1 MRFKE
6 YYYSNRDNKQDIF
19 ESVFEKYYTK
29 GYFGKI
35 TKKLI
40 KEQQQSWYN
49 TFLTILDE
57 GNTGRLLSAL
67 ASRENICTREWFSRI
82 YGVDIVDKS
91 KDDISAIASR
101 IFNMEKTNEV

>member
-19 ESVFEKYYTK
+19 ESVFEKYYSK

-35 TKKLI
+35 SKKII
-40 KEQQQSWYN
+40 KEQQESWFGK
-49 TFLTILDE
+49 FLMILEE
-57 GNTGRLLSAL
+57 GDTSRLLSAL
-67 ASRENICTREWFSRI
+67 ASRENVCTREWFSRI

-91 KDDISAIASR
+91 KDDISMIASR
-101 IFNMEKTNEV
+101 IFNA

>member
-6 YYYSNRDNKQDIF
+6 YFYSNRDNKQDIF

-35 TKKLI
+35 SKKLI
-40 KEQQQSWYN
+40 KEQQQRWYN
-49 TFLTILDE
+49 KFLIILEEND
-57 GNTGRLLSAL
+57 TDSLLSAL
-67 ASRENICTREWFSRI
+67 ASRENTCTREWFSRI
-82 YGVDIVDKS
+82 YGIDIVDKS